1 MHDLDRTLQ
10 EFEAG
15 YDALESYDDE
25 FGDEFEFEFE
35 WDGEGE
41 SDDEAVFDEIEE
53 MELAAALLEVQD
65 EEELE
70 QFLGS
75 LIKKAG
81 RSIGKVVKSPIGKA
95 LGGVLKK
102 VAKTALPMA
111 GAALGNL
118 VVPGA
123 GGLVGGKLAS
133 MAGKMFGL
141 ELEGMSPQ
149 DQEFEVARRV
159 VRLAGAATKQA
170 VKAPTSGSP
179 VAAAKNAVAKAAQT
193 HAPGLSGGSA
203 ATTPNYT
210 NGSARGVGA
219 RSGRWF
225 RRGRRIVLL
234 GI

>member
-25 FGDEFEFEFE
+25 FGDEFEFEGDWE
-35 WDGEGE
+35 AEE
-41 SDDEAVFDEIEE
+41 ETEDEAVFDEIEE
-53 MELAAALLEVQD
+53 MELAAALLEVGD
-65 EEELE
+65 DEELE
-70 QFLGS
+70 QFLGK

-81 RSIGKVVKSPIGKA
+81 RAIGKVVKSPVGKA

-133 MAGKMFGL
+133 AAGKMFGL

-149 DQEFEVARRV
+149 DQEFEVARRI
-159 VRLAGAATKQA
+159 VRLTGAAAKQA
-170 VKAPTSGSP
+170 ARAPAAASP
-179 VAAAKNAVAKAAQT
+179 VTAAKNAVAKAARV
-193 HAPGLSGGSA
+193 HAPGLSGASATQMARTNGGSA
-203 ATTPNYT
+203 GFAGRT
-210 NGSARGVGA
+210 
-219 RSGRWF
+219 GRWF
-225 RRGRRIVLL
+225 RRGRRIILV
-234 GI
+234 GV